1 MSNLMEYLP
10 SYYHNS
16 IIMKEIF
23 KGLNLECDKLSSD
36 VIDTENQFF
45 VVLTD
50 RELWRYE
57 QDLGIAVENNLSAEA
72 RRGRILSRLR
82 GTGTVTKDM
91 IRNVANSFV
100 NGEIDIIEQPNNYTF
115 IVKFI
120 SKKGEPP
127 RIDDVKNAIEMIKPA
142 HLAVEYIF
150 TYRTWQE
157 VLNLIADWQAAV
169 SYSWDSLMTFD
180 SEILNKLYV
189 ENDLVY
195 YRAEGGGNA
204 FIFYYNG
211 KPYARMVV

>member
-1 MSNLMEYLP
+1 MSNLIKHLP
-10 SYYHNS
+10 GYYRQS
-16 IIMKEIF
+16 KVMREVL
-23 KGLNLECDKLSSD
+23 KGLEAECKNLSGN
-36 VIDTENQFF
+36 VTDTENQFF
-45 VVLTD
+45 IILAD
-50 RELWRYE
+50 RELQRYE
-57 QDLGIAVENNLSAEA
+57 QDLGIVVDNTLSDEA

-82 GTGTVTKDM
+82 GTGTVTKEM

-100 NGEIDIIEQPNNYTF
+100 NGEIDIIEQPNDYTF
-115 IVKFI
+115 VVKFI

-157 VLNLIADWQAAV
+157 VLNLILDWQEV
-169 SYSWDSLMTFD
+169 KSYSWYSLMTFD

-189 ENDLVY
+189 ENGLVY

-211 KPYARMVV
+211 KPYARMVN

>member
-1 MSNLMEYLP
+1 MSDLTQYLP
-10 SYYHNS
+10 NYYRNS
-16 IIMKEIF
+16 IIMKEVF
-23 KGLNLECDKLSSD
+23 KGLNLECDKLSND
-36 VIDTENQFF
+36 VTDTENQFF

-50 RELWRYE
+50 RELWRHE
-57 QDLGIAVENNLSAEA
+57 QDLGIPVGNNLSAEA
-72 RRGRILSRLR
+72 RRGKILSRLR

-100 NGEIDIIEQPNNYTF
+100 NGEIDIIEQPTDYTF

-120 SKKGEPP
+120 SKKGVPQSIE
-127 RIDDVKNAIEMIKPA
+127 DVKTAIEVIKPA

-157 VLNLIADWQAAV
+157 VLNLIADWQEVKA
-169 SYSWDSLMTFD
+169 YSWDSLMTFD

>member
-1 MSNLMEYLP
+1 MEQLP
-10 SYYHNS
+10 NYYRNS
-16 IIMKEIF
+16 IIIREVLR
-23 KGLNLECDKLSSD
+23 GLNLECDKLTND
-36 VIDTENQFF
+36 VTDTENQFF
-45 VVLTD
+45 VILAD

-57 QDLGIAVENNLSAEA
+57 QDLGLTVENNLSVEA

-82 GTGTVTKDM
+82 GTGTVTKQM

-100 NGEIDIIEQPNNYTF
+100 NGEIDIIEQPSDYTF

-120 SKKGEPP
+120 SKKGIPP

-157 VLNLIADWQAAV
+157 VLNLIADWQAAK

-195 YRAEGGGNA
+195 YRAEGSGNA

-211 KPYARMVV
+211 KPYARGVDI